1 MHGPTPLHLRFV
13 LFLLLCTPLLRA
25 EVRLP
30 RLIGDGMVLQRDTKV
45 KVWGWADAGE
55 TVVVAFDG
63 KLYSTERTGEGRWET
78 TLPPSQA
85 GGPYEMTISG
95 SNELKI
101 SDILFGDVWLCSGQS
116 NMEYSMGMV
125 ASRYADEIA
134 ASTNDR
140 IRQFNVPKE
149 FDFQGP
155 RTDYSRG
162 EWSSADPESVRDFT
176 AVGYFFAREINQR
189 YDVPVGLI
197 NASLGGSPAEAWMTP
212 EALSEYPGLYDD
224 ALRYRDTAYVAE
236 VRRSDRERIGGWYG
250 ELKGKDA
257 GYAGTIAWSDPAA
270 VDDGWATTTLPGFW
284 NDTDLGNANGSV
296 WYRRSFEVPASL
308 TGKEVSLPFGNIV
321 DADSVWINGTFVGG
335 FGSQYVPRNYT
346 VPAGVLQA
354 GENTIAV
361 RVVSAAGRG
370 GFIPDKT
377 YALTDGRTT
386 VDLTG
391 EWKFRRGGEME
402 PLQGPTFIQW
412 KPTGLYHAMI
422 APLLPYA
429 LKGVLWYQGESN
441 VGRDRQ
447 YTTLFPGL
455 IQDWREQLDDPDLP
469 FLAVQLP
476 NFGTPREEPGESGW
490 AMMREAQEKILALD
504 HTGLATT
511 IDIGEWNDIHPLNKL
526 DVGKRLALLAER
538 DVYGDSDIVAE
549 GPVFRE
555 MEESGREVILHF
567 DHVGGGLKSSDGAP
581 LRYFA
586 VAGEDGKF
594 VWADARIEGKTVVI
608 SSPEVSTPVAV
619 RYAWTDAP
627 EDINFFNAAGLPAR
641 PFRTDASAAG
651 QATGEVSSPDG
662 RIRVICDVEAAT
674 YTVEVDGATVL
685 NEGRLGVMRE
695 DGDFAADLRSVAI
708 SEPTT
713 VRDAYTSK
721 NAKKYR
727 IEYEATERTWET
739 ENADGQRMHIVFRVS
754 NDGVAFRYVFPDTT
768 AEVKRI
774 VSEATTFPFRQG
786 TRAWLQP
793 KTEAQSGFE
802 HTNPSYEAH
811 YMSDIPVGTPAP
823 GDNGWVYPALF
834 RYGDTWLLLTEAD
847 LDTTYCG
854 TALQQY
860 SPNGEYRI
868 NFPQEPEVFTDG
880 VPTLNPESTLPWK
893 TPWRI
898 IAIGDL
904 QTVQE
909 GTLGT
914 DLAAPAVDM
923 DMAFV
928 QPGKASWSWILKKD
942 AGTVY
947 EVQRDYIDFAAYMNW
962 QYCLIDAS
970 WDQTIGYDSV
980 RLLADYAKTKDVEM
994 LLWYNSA
1001 GSWNTVPFTPKD
1013 KLLTHESRMEE
1024 FGRLRDMGIRGIK
1037 VDFFGGDGQS
1047 MIAYYHGILEDAAAN
1062 GLLCNFHGATLPR
1075 GLQRTYPNYMTAE
1088 AVFGYEMITFGQG
1101 AADRAAEHL
1110 VSSAM
1115 IRNVYDPMDFT
1126 PMNFGGIPGRVRRT
1140 TTAAFELATAVT
1152 ILSGI
1157 QHYAE
1162 QPEGMAKVPDY
1173 VKDFLR
1179 ELPDYWEDVRFIDGE
1194 PGKLYVVARR
1204 SGDRWY
1210 VAGMNGEDSAKD
1222 LDLDLSFWQGQSGT
1236 LIASGADGSDEA
1248 APSFRREQIMVPR
1261 SGEFRVSVGPRDGFV
1276 LVFGE

>member
-1 MHGPTPLHLRFV
+1 MHGLTTPFLRSI
-13 LFLLLCTPLLRA
+13 LFLLLCSPLLRA

-30 RLIGDGMVLQRDTKV
+30 RLIGDGMILQRDTEV
-45 KVWGWADAGE
+45 EVWGWADAGE
-55 TVVVAFDG
+55 SVTVTFDG
-63 KLYSTERTGEGRWET
+63 KSYVADPAADGRWRT
-78 TLPPSQA
+78 TLPAHPA
-85 GGPYEMTISG
+85 GGPYTMTVAG
-95 SNELKI
+95 SNTIEL

-125 ASRYADEIA
+125 ASRYEDEIA

-149 FDFQGP
+149 YDFAGP
-155 RTDYSRG
+155 REDFGGG
-162 EWSSADPESVRDFT
+162 EWTSADPESVVNFT
-176 AVGYFFAREINQR
+176 AVGYFFAREINER
-189 YDVPVGLI
+189 HDVPVGLI

-212 EALSEYPGLYDD
+212 DALREYPGLYDD
-224 ALRYRDTAYVAE
+224 ALRYRDTAYVSQ
-236 VRRSDRERIGGWYG
+236 VRRSDRERIGGWYA
-250 ELKGKDA
+250 ELKQQDA
-257 GYAGTIAWSDPAA
+257 GYTGATPWSDPAA
-270 VDDGWATTTLPGFW
+270 DDADWSTTTLPGLW
-284 NDTDLGNANGSV
+284 NETEAGEASGSV
-296 WYRRSFEVPASL
+296 WYRRNFEVPAGL
-308 TGKEVSLPFGNIV
+308 TGKEVQLPFGNLI

-335 FGSQYVPRNYT
+335 FGSRYVPRNYT
-346 VPAGVLQA
+346 VPAGVLKA
-354 GENTIAV
+354 GANTIAV
-361 RVVSAAGRG
+361 RVVSSGGSG
-370 GFIPDKT
+370 GFIPEKT
-377 YALTDGRTT
+377 YALTDGTTT

-391 EWKFRRGGEME
+391 EWKFRRGGEMD

-447 YTTLFPGL
+447 YATLFPNL
-455 IQDWREQLDDPDLP
+455 IQNWREELDAPDLP

-476 NFGTPREEPGESGW
+476 NFGSIQEKPGESGW
-490 AMMREAQEKILALD
+490 ARMREAQEKILAMD
-504 HTGLATT
+504 NTGLATT
-511 IDIGEWNDIHPLNKL
+511 IDIGEWNDIHPLNKM

-538 DVYGDSDIVAE
+538 DVYGDADVIAE
-549 GPVFRE
+549 GPTFRE
-555 MEESGREVILHF
+555 MEVRDGKAILHF
-567 DHVGGGLKSSDGAP
+567 DHVGGGLASSDGEP
-581 LRYFA
+581 LRHFA
-586 VAGEDGKF
+586 VAGADGRF
-594 VWADARIEGKTVVI
+594 VWAEARIQGETVVV
-608 SSPEVSTPVAV
+608 SSPEVSTPTAV
-619 RYAWTDAP
+619 RYAWADAP

-641 PFRTDASAAG
+641 PFRTDIPTQEQG
-651 QATGEVSSPDG
+651 MGEVSSPDG
-662 RIRVICDVEAAT
+662 RIRIICDVEAAT
-674 YTVEVDGATVL
+674 YTVEVDGVTVL
-685 NEGRLGVMRE
+685 NEGKLGVMRE
-695 DGDFAADLRSVAI
+695 DGDFASNLRSVAT

-713 VRDAYTSK
+713 VREAYTTK
-721 NAKKYR
+721 NAKKYD
-727 IEYEATERTWET
+727 ITFEATERTWET

-754 NDGVAFRYVFPDTT
+754 NGGVAFRYVFPDTT
-768 AEVKRI
+768 AEVKKI
-774 VSEATTFPFRQG
+774 VSEATTFPFREG

-811 YMSDIPVGTPAP
+811 YMSDIPVGTAAP

-834 RYGDTWLLLTEAD
+834 RYGDTWMLLTEAD

-860 SPNGEYRI
+860 SPDGEYKI
-868 NFPQEPEVFTDG
+868 NFPQEAEVFTDG
-880 VPTLNPESTLPWK
+880 VPTLNPQSSLPWE

-898 IAIGDL
+898 MAIGDL
-904 QTVQE
+904 RTIQE

-914 DLAAPAVDM
+914 DLAAPTVLADT
-923 DMAFV
+923 AWIH
-928 QPGKASWSWILKKD
+928 PGKASWSWILKKD

-947 EVQRDYIDFAAYMNW
+947 DVQRDYIDFAADMAW

-980 RLLADYAKTKDVEM
+980 RLLANYAKTKDVEL

-1024 FGRLRDMGIRGIK
+1024 FGKLRDMGIRGVKI
-1037 VDFFGGDGQS
+1037 DFFGGDGQS

-1088 AVFGYEMITFGQG
+1088 AVFGYEMITFGQN
-1101 AADRAAEHL
+1101 AADRAPMHMVL
-1110 VSSAM
+1110 SAM

-1126 PMNFGGIPGRVRRT
+1126 PVNFGGIPGRVERT
-1140 TTAAFELATAVT
+1140 TTAAFELATSVAM
-1152 ILSGI
+1152 LSGV

-1173 VKDFLR
+1173 VRNFLR
-1179 ELPDYWEDVRFIDGE
+1179 ELPDYWEDVRYIDGD
-1194 PGKLYVVARR
+1194 PNSHYVVARR
-1204 SGDRWY
+1204 HGDRWY
-1210 VAGMNGEDSAKD
+1210 VAGLNGAENGQELN
-1222 LDLDLSFWQGQSGT
+1222 LDLDFLGGRTAT
-1236 LIASGADGSDEA
+1236 LIAAGEEA
-1248 APSFRREQIMVPR
+1248 STEDRPTFRQEKVTIPTGGKWTVA
-1261 SGEFRVSVGPRDGFV
+1261 VGPRDGFV
-1276 LVFGE
+1276 LVID